1 MKIIEHV
8 SKIIDEKYLD
18 SFLNTAQKTVCLIQ
32 YFCCYIV
39 EFTPDM
45 LQNICP
51 EYKDNLKDFDIKFI
65 VLAKELYN
73 TTMEIFS
80 TIYDLS
86 YTNFDTFIELTK
98 DCGIQLEYAQ
108 GLYKIFREYSI
119 ILLNEKKRKKSNN
132 TNKFTMNVLRKLFD
146 SEYQNWTSIIKQ
158 KTNEFTNYFQM

>member
-1 MKIIEHV
+1 MN
-8 SKIIDEKYLD
+8 SLD
-18 SFLNTAQKTVCLIQ
+18 FCLIQ

-39 EFTPDM
+39 EFSPEM

-51 EYKDNLKDFDIKFI
+51 EYKETLKNFDIKFI

-98 DCGIQLEYAQ
+98 ESGIQLEYAQ

-119 ILLNEKKRKKSNN
+119 MLLEQKKKKKYINN
-132 TNKFTMNVLRKLFD
+132 NVYIMNVLRKLFD
-146 SEYQNWTSIIKQ
+146 NEYQNWNNIIKQ
-158 KTNEFTNYFQM
+158 KSNEFAKFFKS